1 MLYLTFSTTVGN
13 QLVDECFKHIQV
25 LIQYIY
31 INTERHIHKHTY
43 WYIMCTLTRCW
54 LANSLRVHAYT
65 TTAARIHTHF
75 YDTVAPQRNTSNF
88 NVKNVIKC
96 LITTA
101 ATTTPANVIIIK
113 IITVKQAKIATT
125 KCDSNKANKIHKR
138 SCCWLVRANQPMS

>member
-1 MLYLTFSTTVGN
+1 MY
-13 QLVDECFKHIQV
+13 
-25 LIQYIY
+25 
-31 INTERHIHKHTY
+31 
-43 WYIMCTLTRCW
+43 TLTRCW
-54 LANSLRVHAYT
+54 LANSLSAHAYT

-101 ATTTPANVIIIK
+101 ATTTSATVIIIK
-113 IITVKQAKIATT
+113 IITAKQAKIATT

-138 SCCWLVRANQPMS
+138 SCCWLV